1 MALLAEELVE
11 EWLNREGFF
20 TIRGLKI
27 GVHEMDLLAIRHT
40 DKGIE
45 CRHVEVQASVNPV
58 SYLFR
63 LSKVDQ
69 DARGIAATSSA
80 KRSTEEL
87 ERGADDWV
95 MKKFDLPQKAKM
107 RQRLAPGPWTR
118 ELVVHRLKHPA
129 ELDLLRARGVVVHQL
144 DDVLSDLMKGGSVIE
159 RASGGDFLDL
169 VLLGKVDQASRITVP
184 GTQDGLEA
192 SE

>member
-1 MALLAEELVE
+1 
-11 EWLNREGFF
+11 
-20 TIRGLKI
+20 
-27 GVHEMDLLAIRHT
+27 
-40 DKGIE
+40 
-45 CRHVEVQASVNPV
+45 
-58 SYLFR
+58 
-63 LSKVDQ
+63 
-69 DARGIAATSSA
+69 
-80 KRSTEEL
+80 
-87 ERGADDWV
+87 
-95 MKKFDLPQKAKM
+95 MKKFDLPQEAKM
-107 RQRLAPGPWTR
+107 RQRLAPGPLTR
-118 ELVVHRLKHPA
+118 ELVVHRIKHPA